1 MELVKVTKLKPH
13 PLNESIYGEQEA
25 DAGLIESIKNNGI
38 MEPLVIKEDGTI
50 MSGHRR
56 WRAAKAIG
64 LEEVPCRVVGYSDEL
79 EEQEALI
86 EFNRQREKTFIQK
99 MKEAEK
105 LKEIESERARRRQAQ
120 GHFNAPQY
128 TGKPPVVATLPQL
141 EKGKTREKVAE
152 KIGMKPRTFEK
163 AAKVWEAAK
172 QGNEVAE
179 KLVEKLDK
187 GEKTISAAYMEL
199 RRVEKQKELQAPPPP
214 EGKYRVIYA
223 DPPWRYS
230 NSGFAMSAENQ
241 YPTMET
247 EEICKLPVEEL
258 ALDNSVLF
266 LWTTAPML
274 EDAFK
279 VIKAW
284 GFTYKSN
291 FAWVKNKHTGG
302 FYCYGQHELL
312 LIATKGSMLPKKE
325 GMRASVVFAER
336 REHSKKPE
344 EFYDI
349 IESMYNGPYIELF
362 ARNKRNGWEGW
373 GAEYGI

>member
-1 MELVKVTKLKPH
+1 VELVKVTKLKPH

-64 LEEVPCRVVGYSDEL
+64 LVEVPCRVVGYSDEL

-105 LKEIESERARRRQAQ
+105 LKEIESEKARRRQIELA
-120 GHFNAPQY
+120 GNRPN
-128 TGKPPVVATLPQL
+128 TSSDLSATLR
-141 EKGKTREKVAE
+141 EGGKGKTSEKLADA
-152 KIGMKPRTFEK
+152 IGMKPRTFEK

-179 KLVEKLDK
+179 KLIEKLDK
-187 GEKTISAAYMEL
+187 GEKTINAAYMEL
-199 RRVEKQKELQAPPPP
+199 KRVEKQKELQAPPPP
-214 EGKYRVIYA
+214 RGKYRVIYA

-266 LWTTAPML
+266 LWATAPML
-274 EDAFK
+274 EDVFK

-291 FAWVKNKHTGG
+291 FVWVKDKHTGG

-349 IESMYNGPYIELF
+349 IESMYDGPYIELF
-362 ARNKRNGWEGW
+362 ARDKRDGWEGW